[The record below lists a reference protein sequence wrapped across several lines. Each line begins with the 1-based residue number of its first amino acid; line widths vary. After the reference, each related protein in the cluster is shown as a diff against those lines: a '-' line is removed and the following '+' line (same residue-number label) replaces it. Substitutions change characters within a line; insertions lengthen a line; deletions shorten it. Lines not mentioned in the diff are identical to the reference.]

1 MFLRLFKSLMALAL
15 PVCFAVPSAAG
26 QVTIFAAASL
36 KTALEDLAPVLENA
50 TGHELTLS
58 FAGTS
63 ALARQIEYGA
73 PTDIFISA
81 NPDWMDYLDAKGL
94 TQPTSRTDLV
104 GNRLVLVGQG
114 GAADLNNSFDFGAR
128 LRGGRLAM
136 ALVDAVPAGIYG
148 KAALQSLG
156 QWEALRP
163 RVAQADNVR
172 AALALVAQGA
182 APLGIVYESD
192 ANAEPRTPVIGVFPA
207 DTHPPIRYPA
217 ALTVGA
223 VSEAGEVLDW
233 LMGPVAQD
241 SFRSHGFQVP
251 GQGMQ

>member
-1 MFLRLFKSLMALAL
+1 MALAL
-15 PVCFAVPSAAG
+15 ILCFAVPSAAG

-36 KTALEDLAPVLENA
+36 KTALEDLAPVLEND

-73 PTDIFISA
+73 PADIFISA
-81 NPDWMDYLDAKGL
+81 NPDWMDYLEAKGL
-94 TQPTSRTDLV
+94 IQPTSRTDLV

-114 GAADLNNSFDFGAR
+114 EAADLNSSFDFGAR
-128 LRGGRLAM
+128 LKGGRLAM

-156 QWEALRP
+156 KWEALMP
-163 RVAQADNVR
+163 QVAQADNVR

-192 ANAEPRTPVIGVFPA
+192 ANAEPRTQVIGVFPA

-217 ALTVGA
+217 ALTVSA
-223 VSEAGEVLDW
+223 AAEAREVRDW
-233 LMGPVAQD
+233 LLGSVAQD
-241 SFRSHGFQVP
+241 SFRAHGFQVP
-251 GQGMQ
+251 GQGTQ